1 MSRQSEL
8 IKRKRKELNLTY
20 EEIARK
26 VFNTDRPRPSHLT
39 TIYGWESGRLKR
51 GVCPKR
57 VMAICGALEIDFEEI
72 INDMTMDY
80 KDRLVST
87 ITGGENA

>member
-8 IKRKRKELNLTY
+8 IKRRRNELGLTY
-20 EEIARK
+20 EDVARK
-26 VFNTDRPRPSHLT
+26 VFNTDKPRPSQLV

-57 VMAICGALEIDFEEI
+57 VRALCDTLFIDLDDMIYDMA
-72 INDMTMDY
+72 MDY
-80 KDRLVST
+80 KDRLREFNPKVD
-87 ITGGENA
+87 NA